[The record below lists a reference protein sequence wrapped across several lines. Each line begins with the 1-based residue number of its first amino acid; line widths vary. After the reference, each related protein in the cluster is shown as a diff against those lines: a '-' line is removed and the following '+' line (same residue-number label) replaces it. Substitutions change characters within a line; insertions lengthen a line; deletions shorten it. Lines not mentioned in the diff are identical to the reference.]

1 MIVSTLDHLQMF
13 NNVVALKNS
22 ASVYNFTE
30 KNKSTIGAVF
40 ETPQDFT
47 VQLSYRTTL
56 GNFLFELESTP
67 TTDFH
72 LAYSDKHLD
81 LLQDF

>member
-1 MIVSTLDHLQMF
+1 MF
-13 NNVVALKNS
+13 HNVVALKNF
-22 ASVYNFTE
+22 ASVHNFTE
-30 KNKSTIGAVF
+30 KNKSTVGAIF
-40 ETPQDFT
+40 ETPQNFP

-56 GNFLFELESTP
+56 GNFLFQFDSTP
-67 TTDFH
+67 TTDFD